1 MFQKHNQFV
10 ITYCPNVSTTPL
22 QQCGIRQCLPFSWT
36 TLRGKHYWHP
46 IAVKDLYKMH
56 QWEGKIWIIIFF
68 SINASKIIMKIK
80 WIAKL
85 FFHKITYSIFLKSD
99 HFDKGWLLQYLIIL
113 TPKLLWKVSVL
124 SWIEFR
130 QQHEGFIHTNHF
142 GIFSS
147 PWMGSKMCFG

>member
-1 MFQKHNQFV
+1 MMRIAWVNVSKAQPVCN
-10 ITYCPNVSTTPL
+10 YLLLNVSTNPL
-22 QQCGIRQCLPFSWT
+22 QQCCFQQCLPFSWT

-56 QWEGKIWIIIFF
+56 QWEGKIWIIVSF

-113 TPKLLWKVSVL
+113 TPKRLWKVSVL
-124 SWIEFR
+124 SW
-130 QQHEGFIHTNHF
+130 T
-142 GIFSS
+142 
-147 PWMGSKMCFG
+147 